1 MRNRTVAAGVWMFAC
16 VWAIAGTADV
26 TRAQRGEDLSGY
38 LPPAAGPARAVV
50 ARECS
55 VCHDLGGVLKLRKSA
70 KDWEAVVL
78 DMGARG
84 AAITIDDID
93 PVVAYL
99 SAVFGPTSPPF
110 TDVSTATRDDL
121 VKLPGVTPAAADAL
135 LAARASKGK
144 LSTHDEVRAAL
155 GLDAEK
161 FDRIKP
167 YLYVKPD
174 PR

>member
-1 MRNRTVAAGVWMFAC
+1 MRSRVVTLAVWMTAC
-16 VWAIAGTADV
+16 VWAIAGSGNV
-26 TRAQRGEDLSGY
+26 TRAQRGEDFSVY
-38 LPPAAGPARAVV
+38 LPPAAGPARATV
-50 ARECS
+50 AKECS
-55 VCHDLGGVLKLRKSA
+55 ACHDLGGIVKLRKSA
-70 KDWEAVVL
+70 KDWEAIVL

-99 SAVFGPTSPPF
+99 AAVFGPMAPPF

-135 LAARASKGK
+135 LAVRASKGK

-167 YLYVKPD
+167 YLYLKPE